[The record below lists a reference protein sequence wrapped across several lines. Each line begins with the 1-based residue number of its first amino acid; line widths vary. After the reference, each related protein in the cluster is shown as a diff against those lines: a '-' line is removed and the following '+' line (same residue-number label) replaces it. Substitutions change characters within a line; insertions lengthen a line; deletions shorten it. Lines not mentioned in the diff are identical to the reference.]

1 MSSVSDLVQ
10 NIGAGGVPPEI
21 AESIVGRIAVVMTA
35 FHAHWTWAH
44 EGLKYQGMHRSSFTN
59 PVPMQY
65 NNHMPAGLGSRREH
79 TPSAVPQLY
88 PAPATALHG
97 TVQAPC
103 PTVITN
109 LVIALVAEN
118 VAPFCHTGNYTSAV
132 RHGLI
137 SSQHPRWSRAPAG
150 RAYAQP

>member
-59 PVPMQY
+59 P
-65 NNHMPAGLGSRREH
+65 
-79 TPSAVPQLY
+79 VPQLY